1 MCHPELAEDDHKP
14 PSPPGAVQ
22 GSKKKKAS
30 TRPAVWSY
38 NMNTH
43 WARAHGTSPMP
54 AGLVSAIA
62 LKAEERTR
70 LERQHGRAGPKTKAS
85 RAAPRT
91 KSTTKSKKRK
101 VG

>member
-1 MCHPELAEDDHKP
+1 MATSYTRTTTGVTCSGCAKP
-14 PSPPGAVQ
+14 FTKQ
-22 GSKKKKAS
+22 GFGRQQF
-30 TRPAVWSY
+30 T
-38 NMNTH
+38 
-43 WARAHGTSPMP
+43 AHGTSPMP

-62 LKAEERTR
+62 LKAEERMR

-91 KSTTKSKKRK
+91 KSTTKSKQRK